1 MFKILLFFI
10 LSSFLFNVFSQEEF
24 KSPFDEV
31 VPKES
36 VSKKESSEDVI
47 LPPNLSV
54 EGILWGTD
62 TPCAIIE
69 GKVYK
74 VGDSLDS
81 ETKLINIEKNIVF
94 IQHKGKVFKFYVS
107 KRREK

>member
-1 MFKILLFFI
+1 
-10 LSSFLFNVFSQEEF
+10 
-24 KSPFDEV
+24 
-31 VPKES
+31 
-36 VSKKESSEDVI
+36 
-47 LPPNLSV
+47 
-54 EGILWGTD
+54 
-62 TPCAIIE
+62 
-69 GKVYK
+69 